1 MSIELL
7 LLSSIVAT
15 AITFRKQLSGQTD
28 LPAPRFSFDR
38 EGKPI
43 ETKPSADKVQECVN
57 VERPVH
63 QQNMLKKALSSMDDG
78 NYKQA
83 LSFADRLIKLEK
95 EDPFYHVVRGDC
107 YTKLGHI
114 GEALESYDIV
124 MNYDGRKFFLPVG
137 LRPLTEKQIGLL
149 EKIQCKDQSKPIKT
163 RRKERSPKTLSGV
176 LEQLAINHR
185 KMREKYPKVVSLL
198 DNVTHLIENGDFKG
212 AVPIAFQLVEL
223 KPSVG
228 QFRILY
234 ATCLEGTGDIREA
247 LTQCNRALR
256 LRLPDWLRN
265 TARSEIVVLNELN
278 ELLKEIEERAT
289 KEEIRIQGILNDK
302 DGRAWNLSGRCQS
315 CGSSVRHDE
324 LRYIDGIQACN
335 RCYEKLW
342 QEHIQHR
349 TSDNSRELKAQVIK
363 MAELKRNQ
371 MDYLMDFEAYEGA
384 LKLRGGRAVT
394 TKVSVDDLAA
404 KMYQLSLHKPVE
416 KNY

>member
-57 VERPVH
+57 VERPAH

-78 NYKQA
+78 NYEQA
-83 LSFADRLIKLEK
+83 LSFADRLVKLEK
-95 EDPFYHVVRGDC
+95 DDPFYHVIRGDC
-107 YTKLGHI
+107 YTKLGRT

-137 LRPLTEKQIGLL
+137 LRHLTEKQIGLL
-149 EKIQCKDQSKPIKT
+149 EKIQCKDESKPIKT
-163 RRKERSPKTLSGV
+163 PRKERTPKTLSGV
-176 LEQLAINHR
+176 LEQLAVNHR

-198 DNVTHLIENGDFKG
+198 DNVTRLIENGDFKD
-212 AVPIAFQLVEL
+212 AAPIACQLCEL

-234 ATCLEGTGDIREA
+234 ATCYEGVGDIREA

-265 TARSEIVVLNELN
+265 TAKSEIVVLKEFNK
-278 ELLKEIEERAT
+278 LLKEIEELAT
-289 KEEIRIQGILNDK
+289 KEEIRIQGILNENKGWFFSDH
-302 DGRAWNLSGRCQS
+302 CQV
-315 CGSSVRHDE
+315 CGSRSQEKWRE
-324 LRYIDGIQACN
+324 IDCKKVCSS
-335 RCYEKLW
+335 CYEKVL
-342 QEHIQHR
+342 QKNIQNR

-371 MDYLMDFEAYEGA
+371 MDHLMDFEAYEGA
-384 LKLRGGRAVT
+384 LKLRGGPEGRGQT
-394 TKVSVDDLAA
+394 IP
-404 KMYQLSLHKPVE
+404 LSLYKPVE